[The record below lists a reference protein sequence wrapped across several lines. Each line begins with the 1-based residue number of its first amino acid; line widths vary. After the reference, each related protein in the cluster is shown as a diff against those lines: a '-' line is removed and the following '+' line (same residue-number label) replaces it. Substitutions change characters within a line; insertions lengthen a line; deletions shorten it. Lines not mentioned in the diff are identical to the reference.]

1 MTHTGI
7 NICTAFARTTLSNR
21 SASCSSNGK
30 KDRMRAQMTHA
41 RSLLVRLLYL
51 TFLAIWSN
59 HRSKGTSSSSAS
71 PGAAA
76 AGTTTAAA
84 AAAAGCEGEGEG
96 DAAEEEEEEVE
107 EEEEEEEDSL
117 RRLLGPCGFIKTYL

>member
-1 MTHTGI
+1 
-7 NICTAFARTTLSNR
+7 
-21 SASCSSNGK
+21 
-30 KDRMRAQMTHA
+30 MRAQMTHA

-76 AGTTTAAA
+76 AGTTAAAA
-84 AAAAGCEGEGEG
+84 AAAAGCEDEGEG
-96 DAAEEEEEEVE
+96 DATEEEEEAEEEEEEA
-107 EEEEEEEDSL
+107 EEEDGL
-117 RRLLGPCGFIKTYL
+117 RRLLGPCEIIAVLYELMVHS